1 MRESAVKSG
10 ERIENIAKNIRLMM
24 YSRKV
29 SVTDMADKLDLSR
42 QTLSNRLVKNPEN
55 MTVGELASIARVLNT
70 TLDRLIC
77 GEYMLVNHDGK

>member
-42 QTLSNRLVKNPEN
+42 QTLSNRLGKNPEN

-70 TLDRLIC
+70 TLDRLIL
-77 GEYMLVNHDGK
+77 GEYMLVNHDGS